1 MCHYYK
7 PHRDFFLIKI
17 FFAGP
22 LLMTELQ
29 NGAIGY
35 PSTAWQMVWERSKTM
50 RLIYLKRRVTDL
62 FTDFVFPAM
71 EGDKS
76 WGQSVTFWLYRHSGY
91 NTVLYILKT
100 ETYIFIYKYCLCVA
114 ELKISVVCVTVID
127 LMLLFFTSL
136 ISGGVKFWV
145 MYFWSIRHFDNIF
158 GSFLCQASN
167 NSFKKKKGKNTC
179 GQWFFLNNYVFKE
192 YENYFECENWQWDL
206 FLNTLRKC
214 LTKLLILPFSF
225 NRLCQEL
232 YNWKRSRLQRDN
244 ICHQKWYSV
253 SGLELNDSPW
263 AQVRVQQQR
272 QWE

>member
-1 MCHYYK
+1 
-7 PHRDFFLIKI
+7 
-17 FFAGP
+17 
-22 LLMTELQ
+22 
-29 NGAIGY
+29 
-35 PSTAWQMVWERSKTM
+35 
-50 RLIYLKRRVTDL
+50 
-62 FTDFVFPAM
+62 M
-71 EGDKS
+71 EVLS
-76 WGQSVTFWLYRHSGY
+76 SESCTFGQSDTL
-91 NTVLYILKT
+91 I
-100 ETYIFIYKYCLCVA
+100 IFLVA
-114 ELKISVVCVTVID
+114 FFVKLVITR
-127 LMLLFFTSL
+127 L
-136 ISGGVKFWV
+136 
-145 MYFWSIRHFDNIF
+145 
-158 GSFLCQASN
+158 
-167 NSFKKKKGKNTC
+167 KKKKGKNTC